1 MSGKIH
7 YEVFFKKNR
16 KAGWALMEAFTDRD
30 SAIKLATGLVAKNK
44 DGSVRVTKEKY
55 DEDTRSFRAVP
66 VYEAGAE
73 KFGAIQEKTAEA
85 RLPCLTPDDL
95 AKPHARD
102 TIRRVLSGWLE
113 RVQAVPMELLHRADL
128 VENLEASGTDLQ
140 HAVQKVAV
148 ASARE
153 NDANVQTFVKQLNEL
168 VQKALGRIYKDAR
181 EKRLPSY
188 PKKTPFKD
196 IADDIFAKDKRPYS
210 LRAAMADRLSHER
223 KYADKLEALLDMS
236 ESLPET
242 EEARNFALAEIDA
255 YIAEVI
261 SFDAG
266 REAMMGKCKDL
277 GENLE
282 RLACLFDGDHSADA
296 LNLAPSAAKRLAKKI
311 KTGRFEACRSVV
323 ATQLLKDL
331 ERPGRLRPTSVREEV
346 RLARDLAARL
356 VIVADSLLPADALI
370 KAFTSRSA
378 RLLQTDTVDEYLR
391 HARDPNEEIERL
403 LALEE
408 NLVGETNKAK
418 LASYIRGILGNSR
431 AESHYIRG
439 EGQPL
444 ERLAALTAL
453 QTRVLRGTYPK
464 KDKLEL
470 AASFDMLGM
479 KIVDESKIL
488 NMVEAGDRPCLDKA
502 TALLRLATGGA
513 LPVGHCST
521 DAQARAIRH
530 LKMAISRNETLSD
543 EGRAKLKG
551 IQMLM
556 KQLDAAKQQAA

>member
-1 MSGKIH
+1 MTGKIH

-16 KAGWALMEAFTDRD
+16 KAGWALQEAFTDRD
-30 SAIKLATGLVAKNK
+30 SAIKLASGLVAKNK

-55 DEDTRSFRAVP
+55 DEATRSFRAVP

-73 KFGAIQEKTAEA
+73 KYGAIDEKSSEA

-95 AKPHARD
+95 SKPHARD
-102 TIRRVLSGWLE
+102 TIRRVLTSWLE

-128 VENLEASGTDLQ
+128 VENLEASGTELQ

-153 NDANVQTFVKQLNEL
+153 NDANVQSFVKQLNEL
-168 VQKALGRIYKDAR
+168 VQKALGRVYKDAR
-181 EKRLPSY
+181 DKRLPSY
-188 PKKTPFKD
+188 PKKTPFKE
-196 IADDIFAKDKRPYS
+196 IASDIFSKDKRPYS

-223 KYADKLEALLDMS
+223 KFADKLEVLLDMS
-236 ESLPET
+236 DALPEDA
-242 EEARNFALAEIDA
+242 EARAFALAEVDA

-266 REAMMGKCKDL
+266 REAMMGPCKDL
-277 GENLE
+277 GETLE

-296 LNLAPSAAKRLAKKI
+296 LSLAPSAAKRLAKKI
-311 KTGRFEACRSVV
+311 KTREFEACRSVI
-323 ATQLLKDL
+323 ASQLLKEL
-331 ERPGRLRPTSVREEV
+331 ERPGRLRPTSVRDEV

-370 KAFTSRSA
+370 KAFTARSA
-378 RLLQTDTVDEYLR
+378 RLLQTDTIDEYLR

-408 NLVGETNKAK
+408 NLVGETNKGK
-418 LASYIRGILGNSR
+418 LASYVRGVIGNAR
-431 AESHYIRG
+431 AESHYVRG

-444 ERLAALTAL
+444 ERLAVLTAH
-453 QTRVLRGTYPK
+453 QARVMRGTYPK

-470 AASFDMLGM
+470 AASFDTLGM
-479 KIVDESKIL
+479 KIIDESKIL
-488 NMVEAGDRPCLDKA
+488 NMVEAGDRPALDKA
-502 TALLRLATGGA
+502 MGLLRLATAGA
-513 LPVGHCST
+513 LPMGHCCG

-530 LKMAISRNETLSD
+530 LKAAVAHSETLSD

>member
-7 YEVFFKKNR
+7 YEVFFKKNK
-16 KAGWALMEAFTDRD
+16 KAGWALIEAGPDRD
-30 SAIKLATGLVAKNK
+30 SALTLATGLVTTHK
-44 DGSVRVTKEKY
+44 DGSARVTKEKY
-55 DEDTRSFRAVP
+55 DEDSRSFRAVT

-73 KFGAIQEKTAEA
+73 KYGAIEEKSSDAH
-85 RLPCLTPDDL
+85 LPCLTPDDL
-95 AKPHARD
+95 SKPHARD
-102 TIRRVLSGWLE
+102 TIRRVLTGWLE

-128 VENLEASGTDLQ
+128 VEDLEASGTDLQ

-188 PKKTPFKD
+188 PKKTPFTD
-196 IADDIFAKDKRPYS
+196 IANDIYGKDKRPYS

-223 KYADKLEALLDMS
+223 KYADKLEVLLDMS
-236 ESLPET
+236 DGLPED
-242 EEARNFALAEIDA
+242 EDARNFALAEVDA

-266 REAMMGKCKDL
+266 REAMLGQCKDL
-277 GENLE
+277 GETLE
-282 RLACLFDGDHSADA
+282 RLACLFDGDATADA
-296 LNLAPSAAKRLAKKI
+296 LNLAPRASKRLAKKI
-311 KTGRFEACRSVV
+311 ESRELEACRSVI
-323 ATQLLKDL
+323 AAALLKEL
-331 ERPGRLRPTSVREEV
+331 ERPGRLRPTSVRDEV

-370 KAFTSRSA
+370 KAFTARSA

-391 HARDPNEEIERL
+391 NANDPNEEIERL

-418 LASYIRGILGNSR
+418 LASYIRGIAGSSR
-431 AESHYIRG
+431 AESHYVRG

-444 ERLAALTAL
+444 ERLAKLTAL

-470 AASFDMLGM
+470 AGSFDALGM

-488 NMVEAGDRPCLDKA
+488 NMVESGDRSCLDKA

-513 LPVGHCST
+513 LPLGHCCS

-530 LKMAISRNETLSD
+530 LKFAVSQNETLSD

-551 IQMLM
+551 IQILM

>member
-181 EKRLPSY
+181 DKRLPSY

-418 LASYIRGILGNSR
+418 LASYIRGPARHLSQ
-431 AESHYIRG
+431 
-439 EGQPL
+439 EGQ
-444 ERLAALTAL
+444 
-453 QTRVLRGTYPK
+453 
-464 KDKLEL
+464 
-470 AASFDMLGM
+470 
-479 KIVDESKIL
+479 
-488 NMVEAGDRPCLDKA
+488 AGA
-502 TALLRLATGGA
+502 GGQFR
-513 LPVGHCST
+513 H
-521 DAQARAIRH
+521 ARHEDCR
-530 LKMAISRNETLSD
+530 
-543 EGRAKLKG
+543 
-551 IQMLM
+551 
-556 KQLDAAKQQAA
+556 